1 MISIVIGIFCTI
13 YGFLSIVAGV
23 KNRPRNFWFGSPF
36 SQRTTSQAQ
45 RNNNIFTGIILLIIG
60 LSLTLGPYL

>member
-1 MISIVIGIFCTI
+1 MMLLVIGIFCTV
-13 YGFLSIVAGV
+13 YGFLSIVAGA

-36 SQRTTSQAQ
+36 SQKTTSQAQ
-45 RNNNIFTGIILLIIG
+45 RTNNIITGIILFIIG